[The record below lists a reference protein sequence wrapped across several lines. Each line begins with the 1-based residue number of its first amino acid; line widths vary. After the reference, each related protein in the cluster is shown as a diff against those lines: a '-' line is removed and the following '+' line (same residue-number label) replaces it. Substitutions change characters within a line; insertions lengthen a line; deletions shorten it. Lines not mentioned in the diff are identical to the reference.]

1 MTRCIADFARHPASV
16 LLLGGGAPR
25 TVALL
30 AGLGGLLR

>member
-16 LLLGGGAPR
+16 LLLG